1 MSRFSRKSGADV
13 DPPRRRRSV
22 EDAGASGRKDSLY
35 TRGRTLAG
43 ATSHTLRSAE
53 PRALSNATPREKVHH
68 LTNLRR
74 RLALV
79 LSVSLGVIV
88 LLMLFLYQ
96 FTANVQVGFSGARPA
111 SSAEYERAI
120 QEYLSQNPLERLRF
134 NLDTDKLNAFV
145 SIKLPEVE
153 RVEAGGAT
161 AAVTS
166 GFDITLRR
174 PVVSWSVDDKTY
186 FVDSHGVSFTKN
198 VYENPSVTIVDNSG
212 VEHTSGT
219 AIASERFLTFV
230 GKVVAQAEAN
240 GHKVTKVAIPAGTS
254 RQVELYVEGHEYP
267 IIMSID
273 RSAGEQAEDMA
284 RAIAYFDKQ
293 GRKPQYID
301 IRVKG
306 RAFFRE

>member
-1 MSRFSRKSGADV
+1 MPRFSRKSGTDV
-13 DPPRRRRSV
+13 GPPRRRRSV
-22 EDAGASGRKDSLY
+22 EDAGSPARKDSLY
-35 TRGRTLAG
+35 MRGRTLAG

-74 RLALV
+74 RLTLV
-79 LSVSLGVIV
+79 LSMSLGVII
-88 LLMLFLYQ
+88 LLMVFLYQ
-96 FTANVQVGFSGARPA
+96 FTAGVQVGFSGARPA
-111 SSAEYERAI
+111 SSSEYEQAI

-134 NLDTDKLNAFV
+134 NLDADKLNTFV
-145 SIKLPEVE
+145 NTKLPEVE
-153 RVEAGGAT
+153 QVSVGGYT
-161 AAVTS
+161 GPVTS
-166 GFDITLRR
+166 GFDITLRK
-174 PVVSWSVDDKTY
+174 PVVSWNVDDKTY

-198 VYENPSVTIVDNSG
+198 IYENPTVTIVDNSG

-254 RQVELYVEGHEYP
+254 RQVELYVEGHDYP
-267 IIMSID
+267 VIMSID

-284 RAIAYFDKQ
+284 RSIAYFDKQ
-293 GRKPQYID
+293 GRKPKYLD

-306 RAFFRE
+306 KVFFRE